1 MSDNIITLKDVNKVF
16 LSGKEEIKVLD
27 GIDLQ
32 VGKGAFITVSGPSG
46 SGKSTL
52 LNIIGGLLHPDRGK
66 VILDGN
72 SLYDYKDRALAQI
85 RNEKIG
91 FIFQF
96 HHLLLDFTVIENL
109 AIPLLIKGI
118 SFNKACIEA
127 EELLDRVDLSNRK
140 YAKPRTLSG
149 GERQR
154 VAVLRAIINDP
165 VLLLADEPTGDLDW
179 AHAEAVLKMLGEI
192 HRASGMTIILVSH
205 NRRVAQMGK
214 ETYNLIEG
222 KLEKNEM

>member
-1 MSDNIITLKDVNKVF
+1 MSDSIITLKNVSKTF
-16 LSGKEEIKVLD
+16 ISGKEEIKVLD
-27 GIDLQ
+27 GVDLK
-32 VGKGAFITVSGPSG
+32 VEKGDFITISGPSG

-52 LNIIGGLLHPDRGK
+52 LNIIGGLLHPDGGD

-72 SLYDYKDRALAQI
+72 SLYGYKDRALARI

-109 AIPLLIKGI
+109 AIPLLIKGTA
-118 SFNKACIEA
+118 FNSACEEA
-127 EELLDRVDLSNRK
+127 ERLLHRVDLIGRMH
-140 YAKPRTLSG
+140 AKPRTLSG

-179 AHAEAVLKMLGEI
+179 AHAEAVLRMLGEI
-192 HRASGMTIILVSH
+192 HRTSGMTIILVSH

-214 ETYNLIEG
+214 KTYNLIEG

>member
-1 MSDNIITLKDVNKVF
+1 MSNSIITIKKVSKGF
-16 LSGKEEIKVLD
+16 ISGKEEIKVLD
-27 GIDLQ
+27 GVNLKVERGD
-32 VGKGAFITVSGPSG
+32 FITISGPSG

-52 LNIIGGLLHPDRGK
+52 LNIIGGLLHPDVGDI
-66 VILDGN
+66 ILDGN
-72 SLYDYKDRALAQI
+72 SLYDYKDKTLARI

-96 HHLLLDFTVIENL
+96 HHLLLDFTVLENL

-118 SFNKACIEA
+118 SFSKACKEA
-127 EELLDRVDLSNRK
+127 EKLLYRVDLSNRMH
-140 YAKPRTLSG
+140 AKPRTLSG

-154 VAVLRAIINDP
+154 VAVLRAVINNP

-179 AHAEAVLKMLGEI
+179 AHAESVLQMLSEI
-192 HRASGMTIILVSH
+192 HRMSGMTIILVSH

-214 ETYNLIEG
+214 KTYNLIEG

>member
-1 MSDNIITLKDVNKVF
+1 MSDNIITVKDVNKVF

-27 GIDLQ
+27 GVNLK
-32 VGKGAFITVSGPSG
+32 VRKGDFITISGPSG

-52 LNIIGGLLHPDRGK
+52 LNIIGGLLHPDKGEI
-66 VILDGN
+66 ILEGN
-72 SLYDYKDRALAQI
+72 SLYDYKDKTLAKI
-85 RNEKIG
+85 RNEKMG

-96 HHLLLDFTVIENL
+96 HHLLLDFTVLENL
-109 AIPLLIKGI
+109 AIPLLIKGV

-127 EELLDRVDLSNRK
+127 ENLLDRVDLSNRK

-192 HRASGMTIILVSH
+192 HRITGMTIMLVSH
-205 NRRVAQMGK
+205 NQRVAQMGEK
-214 ETYNLIEG
+214 TYNLIEG

>member
-1 MSDNIITLKDVNKVF
+1 MSNSIITLKNVSKAF
-16 LSGKEEIKVLD
+16 ISGKEEIKVLD
-27 GIDLQ
+27 GVDLK
-32 VGKGAFITVSGPSG
+32 VEKGDFITISGPSG

-52 LNIIGGLLHPDRGK
+52 LNIIGGLLHPDGGD

-72 SLYDYKDRALAQI
+72 PLYGYKDRALARI

-96 HHLLLDFTVIENL
+96 HHLLLDFTVVENL
-109 AIPLLIKGI
+109 AIPLLIKGTA
-118 SFNKACIEA
+118 FNRACEEA
-127 EELLDRVDLSNRK
+127 EKLLHRVDLSGRMH
-140 YAKPRTLSG
+140 AKPRTLSG

-179 AHAEAVLKMLGEI
+179 AHAEAVLRMLEEI
-192 HRASGMTIILVSH
+192 HRTSGMTIILVSH

-214 ETYNLIEG
+214 KTYNLIEG

>member
-1 MSDNIITLKDVNKVF
+1 MSNSIITLKKVSKCF
-16 LSGKEEIKVLD
+16 ISGKEEIKVLD
-27 GIDLQ
+27 GVDLK
-32 VGKGAFITVSGPSG
+32 VDKGDFITISGPSG

-52 LNIIGGLLHPDRGK
+52 LNIVGGLLHPDSGQ
-66 VILDGN
+66 VILGEN

-96 HHLLLDFTVIENL
+96 HHLLLDFTVVENL
-109 AIPLLIKGI
+109 AIPLLIKGMAF
-118 SFNKACIEA
+118 SRACKEA
-127 EELLDRVDLSNRK
+127 EELLHKVDLINRK
-140 YAKPRTLSG
+140 HAKPRTLSG

-154 VAVLRAIINDP
+154 VAVLRAIINNP

-179 AHAEAVLKMLGEI
+179 AHAESVLQMLSEI
-192 HRASGMTIILVSH
+192 HRISGMTIILVSH

-214 ETYNLIEG
+214 KTYNLIEG
-222 KLEKNEM
+222 KLERNEM